1 MYNEG
6 IYVVVERFIRIFKNK
21 SYKYTTSI
29 SKNVSVDKL
38 DDIIKKYNTYHRT
51 TKMQPVDIKLN
62 TYINTSKEI
71 NDKNSKFKIDDIVRI
86 QNYKNIFGTGYISNW
101 SEEVSVIKK
110 VKKTVPS
117 AYLINYLNVEEIVR
131 TFYKNK
137 CKKQI
142 KKSLELKK

>member
-1 MYNEG
+1 
-6 IYVVVERFIRIFKNK
+6 
-21 SYKYTTSI
+21 
-29 SKNVSVDKL
+29 
-38 DDIIKKYNTYHRT
+38 
-51 TKMQPVDIKLN
+51 MQPVDIKLN

-86 QNYKNIFGTGYISNW
+86 QNCKNIFGTGYISNW

>member
-1 MYNEG
+1 M
-6 IYVVVERFIRIFKNK
+6 I
-21 SYKYTTSI
+21 
-29 SKNVSVDKL
+29 
-38 DDIIKKYNTYHRT
+38 
-51 TKMQPVDIKLN
+51 QN

-101 SEEVSVIKK
+101 SEEVSVIKE
-110 VKKTVPS
+110 VKKNVPW
-117 AYLINYLNVEEIVR
+117 AYLINYFNVEEIVR
-131 TFYKNK
+131 TFYKNN